1 MARKRGKMSR
11 ATLFTGLL
19 TAGLVLLLLPQ
30 SVTKGVNFLFAR
42 FFNPVLSIGRSTAPP
57 IFKPASADYV
67 TRAEYNRLQAAYD
80 NLRAVLITEHQRY
93 EKLAGIRSSLPKP
106 GPKLVL
112 GEVMN
117 ISMGGLRRELIIN
130 KGAADGLKPDQYVL
144 GGNGIVGT
152 VSETSQATARVRL
165 VTDASCKI
173 KVAVWQADKKKYIY
187 TRMDGEGT
195 DLAKIPFISRDYK
208 IRQGDTVYAAAVPG
222 FLETPVIVGR
232 IAQVKPDEKE
242 PLLWDITVEP
252 VQNVELLKRVA
263 VIVTDPQ

>member
-11 ATLFTGLL
+11 ATLFTWLL

-42 FFNPVLSIGRSTAPP
+42 LFNPVLSVGRSTGPP
-57 IFKPASADYV
+57 IFKPASADFV

-80 NLRAVLITEHQRY
+80 NLRAALITEHQRY

-112 GEVMN
+112 ADVMN
-117 ISMGGLRRELIIN
+117 VSMGGLRRELIIN
-130 KGAADGLKPDQYVL
+130 KGTTDGLKPGQYVL

-152 VSETSQATARVRL
+152 VSETAQATARVRL
-165 VTDASCKI
+165 ITDAGSKI
-173 KVAVWQADKKKYIY
+173 KVAIWQADKKKYIY
-187 TRMDGEGT
+187 ARMDGEGT
-195 DLAKIPFISRDYK
+195 DLAKMPFISREYK
-208 IRQGDTVYAAAVPG
+208 IRRGDTVYAAAKAG
-222 FLETPVIVGR
+222 FLESPIVVGR

-252 VQNVELLKRVA
+252 VQNVELLERVA
-263 VIVTDPQ
+263 VIATEP

>member
-30 SVTKGVNFLFAR
+30 SVTKGANFLFAR
-42 FFNPVLSIGRSTAPP
+42 FFNPVLSIGRSTGPP
-57 IFKPASADYV
+57 IFKPASGDYV
-67 TRAEYNRLQAAYD
+67 TRGEYNRLQAAYD
-80 NLRAVLITEHQRY
+80 NLRAALITEHQRY
-93 EKLAGIRSSLPKP
+93 EALAGIKSSLPKP

-117 ISMGGLRRELIIN
+117 VSIGGLRRELIIN
-130 KGAADGLKPDQYVL
+130 KGATDGLAPDQYVL

-152 VSETSQATARVRL
+152 VSETSQATARVRM
-165 VTDASCKI
+165 VTDAGCKI

-187 TRMDGEGT
+187 ARMDGEGT
-195 DLAKIPFISRDYK
+195 NSAKIPFISREYK
-208 IRQGDTVYAAAVPG
+208 IRVGDTVYAAARAG
-222 FLETPVIVGR
+222 FLESPMVIGR
-232 IAQVKPDEKE
+232 VAEVKPDEKE

-252 VQNVELLKRVA
+252 VQNVELLARVA